1 MQTNEVELLNNILE
15 LNNKFTQFL
24 SSIKLQV
31 EQIHSKIQDNDTTF
45 FIENGDISDKL
56 HKLYNPGKIDLLV
69 QDIENNSCDIEQ
81 ILSQCCETHNFID
94 DYIDIDIDK
103 HIKISYCS
111 RCHVSKK

>member
-1 MQTNEVELLNNILE
+1 MQTNEVELLNNIVT
-15 LNNKFTQFL
+15 LNNKFIDFL

-56 HKLYNPGKIDLLV
+56 HKLYNSSIIELLV
-69 QDIENNSCDIEQ
+69 QDIENNSCDIKH
-81 ILSQCCETHNFID
+81 IISMCCDTHNFID
-94 DYIDIDIDK
+94 DYIDIDVDK